1 MEENSTKLFLIA
13 MIVISNI
20 SNNWFV
26 DVLSYVLCN
35 YIYKI
40 YCMIV

>member
-1 MEENSTKLFLIA
+1 MEENSTKLFLVA
-13 MIVISNI
+13 MIVVSNI

-26 DVLSYVLCN
+26 DVLSYVLRN
-35 YIYKI
+35 HIYKI

>member
-1 MEENSTKLFLIA
+1 MEENSTKLFLVA

-26 DVLSYVLCN
+26 DVLSYVLRN
-35 YIYKI
+35 LIYKI

>member
-26 DVLSYVLCN
+26 DVLSYVLRN

>member
-1 MEENSTKLFLIA
+1 MEENSTKLFLVA

-26 DVLSYVLCN
+26 DVLSYVLSN
-35 YIYKI
+35 HIYKI
-40 YCMIV
+40 YCMIM